1 MLIFLDFFGT
11 IVFAITGVMV
21 ANRSEMDIFGA
32 LVLATVTAI
41 GGGTIRDILLG
52 LEPFWMK
59 NVVYLYVIAATTLLA
74 FFLIKWIEKIPPKSL
89 EIADAIGLATF
100 TITGISVART
110 FHTSETVCVMMGIIT
125 AVAGGA
131 ARDVLSNRIPI
142 VLNGR
147 GFYATAS
154 LIGGALGLSLQNI
167 VSLPV
172 VYTVIGGTTLLLRLL
187 SIHNL
192 LFVPTFKKGND

>member
-11 IVFAITGVMV
+11 IIFALTGVLV
-21 ANRSEMDIFGA
+21 AYKSDMDIFGA
-32 LVLATVTAI
+32 LVLATITAI
-41 GGGTIRDILLG
+41 GGGTVRDILLG

-59 NVVYLYVIAATTLLA
+59 DVIYLYVIAGTTILS
-74 FFLIKWIEKIPPKSL
+74 FILITWIEKIPPKSL
-89 EIADAIGLATF
+89 EVADAIGLATF
-100 TITGISVART
+100 TITGISIAQTV
-110 FHTSETVCVMMGIIT
+110 HTSETVCVMMGIIT

-131 ARDVLSNRIPI
+131 VRDVLSNRIPI

-154 LIGGALGLSLQNI
+154 LIGGGLGLSLQGFF
-167 VSLPV
+167 SLPII
-172 VYTVIGGTTLLLRLL
+172 YTIIGGTTLLLRLL

-192 LFVPTFKKGND
+192 LFVPTFRK